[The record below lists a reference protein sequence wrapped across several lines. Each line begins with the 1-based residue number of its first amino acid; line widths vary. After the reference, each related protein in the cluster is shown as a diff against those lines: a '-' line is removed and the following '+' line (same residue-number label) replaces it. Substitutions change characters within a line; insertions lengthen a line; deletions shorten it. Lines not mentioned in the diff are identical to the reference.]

1 MFDAFLAVNRL
12 TWWQLCLDMSH
23 VRRHHT
29 SDFMIFVFRISVF
42 SSPDTF
48 LIPFCSNEVSFH
60 QGRKFSRCSSLR
72 LGILNC
78 QRLHGIRKTT
88 LWALPPPCHEVWLLT
103 RTEGVMSISHFWP
116 PAKVIFCEGSPAP
129 RASSKCSCM
138 TGARNTKDEGTTSIN
153 VQHSFTPCVSKTGR
167 TLGNANAQDYHTIPY
182 RSGQANVKRIIFCKD
197 CNKDSRDLTRALHNP
212 LVLGATCSKVRWLGI
227 IMQVEEQ

>member
-1 MFDAFLAVNRL
+1 MFDAFLAVTRL
-12 TWWQLCLDMSH
+12 TWWRLCLDMSH

-103 RTEGVMSISHFWP
+103 TEGDMSISHFWP
-116 PAKVIFCEGSPAP
+116 PAKVIFCQDLQPHVPPPNAPA
-129 RASSKCSCM
+129 
-138 TGARNTKDEGTTSIN
+138 
-153 VQHSFTPCVSKTGR
+153 
-167 TLGNANAQDYHTIPY
+167 
-182 RSGQANVKRIIFCKD
+182 
-197 CNKDSRDLTRALHNP
+197 
-212 LVLGATCSKVRWLGI
+212 
-227 IMQVEEQ
+227 